1 MFNSIVSE
9 GNQAFYEAERNHK
22 AWKSAENEEDFKE
35 ALLQYLRCIA
45 LRELT

>member
-1 MFNSIVSE
+1 MVNSVVADGNRAFN
-9 GNQAFYEAERNHK
+9 EANANHK
-22 AWKSAENEEDFKE
+22 AWQAAGNEEDFKE